1 MWQLNDLLKKVDRSA
16 PVLKATTQDDVSN
29 YLGAVNNNDKLV
41 ASSEFHDFLSLNV
54 NGSQLQNIC
63 NDLKFFTHGMMGFL
77 DTLRAKIPIFA
88 PSFVNI
94 SQDNFFET
102 AETPLECWVYTKATQ
117 VGLKDIEMAYA
128 LNFNYSNAMPPYSH
142 PTDDLKTYATDVS
155 YPGWAGKPFAY
166 PEKYIEYPVHFQPS
180 GYVNGHNIRLE
191 YTSANKFYFDTE
203 SNIRNWIEKTHI
215 KNPQDRF
222 KPLRILEL
230 GASTGLSTL
239 IYADMFPNANVTGIE
254 LSAPFVRFCRQRAG
268 PEQWNK
274 QNVDFYHGNG
284 ESMPYFEDNTFDIV
298 SYTLVLHE
306 STAQT
311 SMNILKELLRVL
323 KPGGTMSGFEVAY
336 LANPLQRAQVE
347 FFTTFGFIGDKDYEK
362 VGFHG
367 PEPFMKEFQN
377 LNLPKA
383 IGKAGFV
390 NTSYQYIDVFEGT
403 YIGYK
408 AH

>member
-1 MWQLNDLLKKVDRSA
+1 MILAFLLFALCIKARPKK
-16 PVLKATTQDDVSN
+16 T
-29 YLGAVNNNDKLV
+29 
-41 ASSEFHDFLSLNV
+41 LSL
-54 NGSQLQNIC
+54 
-63 NDLKFFTHGMMGFL
+63 
-77 DTLRAKIPIFA
+77 TLTITITITLTLGIK
-88 PSFVNI
+88 
-94 SQDNFFET
+94 
-102 AETPLECWVYTKATQ
+102 
-117 VGLKDIEMAYA
+117 VGLKDIELAYA

-142 PTDDLKTYATDVS
+142 PDDDLHTYASDVS
-155 YPGWAGKPFAY
+155 YPGYGGTPFTY
-166 PEKYIEYPVHFQPS
+166 PEKYIDYPVHFQPA

-203 SNIRNWIEKTHI
+203 QNIRNWIEKVHL
-215 KNPQDRF
+215 KNPEDRF
-222 KPLRILEL
+222 KPLRILEI

-239 IYADMFPNANVTGIE
+239 IYADMFPNAKVTGLE

-268 PEQWNK
+268 PDQWNK
-274 QNVDFYHGNG
+274 ENVDFYHGNA
-284 ESMPYFEDNTFDIV
+284 ENMTYYEDATFDIV

-323 KPGGTMSGFEVAY
+323 KPGGIMSGFEVAY

-367 PEPFMKEFQN
+367 PEPFMKEFQT

-383 IGKAGFV
+383 TGRAGFV

-403 YIGYK
+403 YLGYK
-408 AH
+408 PH